1 LGLDTDSLILE
12 AIAGLC
18 ARGGIPRERAPY
30 FHEKVQPLLSLAVE
44 FLMET
49 IPDRPDR
56 ALLLWL
62 AAGLGG
68 REPASAAPWDVA
80 AQLSSWAGLEAS
92 SGGGCASLPPA
103 PPAPLPPP
111 EEERDEPRGPVRN
124 ALQYVTSGGTHLSD
138 YELRQRGHQD
148 MTQELKISLITAVP
162 LFQNLTPQDVED
174 LARAFEPCTFFEG
187 EGVTRHGEAD
197 QGMHIVA
204 KGQGRRLVFHGAGV
218 IGPGESVGETEM
230 LKGISLNETIEAVG
244 GPLTTLHLDAL
255 SFKAMGF
262 QKKIRQMQRKKG
274 HKMRNLTMTLSY
286 RESAPDCYT
295 QATSEDEFGMI
306 TKAISGNHNIQD
318 VLNLSEDQLKYCA
331 KEAYRKDYAA
341 DEIVFEK
348 GEYGHRFYIVA
359 SGRFVVTNS
368 SLWSDDKKTSA
379 VRLKA
384 GDTFGE
390 LALLHNAPRTAT
402 VTCGRA
408 GSCWVLSRT
417 TLRNCKQLQM
427 ETVISEYATLLRG
440 IDFFRKNAAAAA
452 AMSNICNALEERSYV
467 QGEVVL
473 QEGKPADCFCVIF
486 AGICASFAD
495 GVEEAELT
503 RGTYFGERSLL
514 DIQIVPAPV
523 TIQVKSERCTVL
535 TLTRDSYHACT
546 NDPTQGMGAT
556 LSAASTKIPRDKLNR
571 VGVLGTGSY
580 GFVTLER
587 HEASGSLYALKAMSK
602 GHIMRD
608 GLRSMVVN
616 EKTCQQL
623 LDSDFVVRLLGTYRD
638 EQHIFLLLE
647 PCFGGELFD
656 VFQDGGVDFSGSEVH
671 VQFFIA
677 CVALGLEHMHSRRVI
692 WRDLKLENCLLA
704 LNGYVKLTD
713 MGIAKVCVG
722 KTYTVCGT
730 TDYFAPE
737 MLKQT
742 GHNRAVDWWALGIMV
757 YMMMA
762 GRAPFEDSDTM
773 KIYRKI
779 IKGFA
784 KVNFPEDCPE
794 HCCSIVLALCHRNPE
809 ERLTMGALGIQNFK
823 DHRWYRGFAW
833 KALEAQTIPAPYKPE
848 QSEAAIIE
856 RAAKKVPDEMPQIPY
871 VDEED
876 GLEGRW
882 DDEFDMESRA
892 YN

>member
-1 LGLDTDSLILE
+1 MGLDTDSLILQ

-49 IPDRPDR
+49 MPDRPDR

-68 REPASAAPWDVA
+68 REPANAAPWDVA

-92 SGGGCASLPPA
+92 TGGGCASLPPK
-103 PPAPLPPP
+103 PTSPKPTSVLKPP
-111 EEERDEPRGPVRN
+111 EVRKD
-124 ALQYVTSGGTHLSD
+124 ALKYVTPGGTHLSED
-138 YELRQRGHQD
+138 EVRQRGHHD
-148 MTQELKISLITAVP
+148 ITEELKISLIRAVP
-162 LFQNLTPQDVED
+162 FFQNLSHQDVED
-174 LARAFEPCTFFEG
+174 LARTLVPCTFFEG
-187 EGVTRHGEAD
+187 EGVMRHGAAD

-218 IGPGESVGETEM
+218 IGPGESVGESEM
-230 LKGISLNETIEAVG
+230 LKGISVNETIEAVG

-255 SFKAMGF
+255 SFRSMGL
-262 QKKIRQMQRKKG
+262 QKKIRQTQRKND
-274 HKMRNLTMTLSY
+274 HKMRHLTNTSSY
-286 RESAPDCYT
+286 RESAPESST
-295 QATSEDEFGMI
+295 RGSSEDEFQII
-306 TKAISGNHNIQD
+306 TAISGNHNIQD

-331 KEAYRKDYAA
+331 KEAYRKDYDA
-341 DEIVFEK
+341 DETVFEK

-379 VRLKA
+379 VRLRA

-452 AMSNICNALEERSYV
+452 AMSNICNALEEHSYI

-523 TIQVKSERCTVL
+523 SIQVKSERCTVL
-535 TLTRDSYHACT
+535 MLTRDSYHACT
-546 NDPTQGMGAT
+546 NDPTQGMGAM
-556 LSAASTKIPRDKLNR
+556 LSGASKKIPRDKLTR

-587 HEASGSLYALKAMSK
+587 HGKSGSLYALKAMSK
-602 GHIMRD
+602 GHIVRD
-608 GLRSMVVN
+608 GLKSVVVN

-656 VFQDGGVDFSGSEVH
+656 VFQDGGMDFSGSEVH
-671 VQFFIA
+671 VQFFTA

-713 MGIAKVCVG
+713 MGIAKVCAG

-742 GHNRAVDWWALGIMV
+742 GHNRAVDWWALGVMV

-762 GRAPFEDSDTM
+762 GRAPFEASDTM

-794 HCCSIVLALCHRNPE
+794 HCCSIVRALCQRNPE

-823 DHRWYRGFAW
+823 DHPWYRGFAW
-833 KALEAQTIPAPYKPE
+833 KALEAQTMPAPYKPE

-871 VDEED
+871 VDKED
-876 GLEGRW
+876 GLEGHW
-882 DDEFDMESRA
+882 DDEFDMESTA